1 MTTPLS
7 RLQALVKECVP
18 EAKQPDFITLL
29 GDFQHFVIRDVV
41 AEIAILTGD
50 GRWNTTELRQFS
62 TFLRSHLLKT
72 KEFKSC
78 KNDSQPS
85 EVEI

>member
-29 GDFQHFVIRDVV
+29 GDFQHSVIRDVV
-41 AEIAILTGD
+41 AEIDALTTST
-50 GRWNTTELRQFS
+50 WNATELRQFS
-62 TFLRSHLLKT
+62 NYLRSHLLKT

>member
-7 RLQALVKECVP
+7 RLQALINECVP

-29 GDFQHFVIRDVV
+29 GDFQHSVIRDVV
-41 AEIAILTGD
+41 AEIDALTTST
-50 GRWNTTELRQFS
+50 WNATELRQFS
-62 TFLRSHLLKT
+62 NYLRSHLLKT

>member
-7 RLQALVKECVP
+7 RLQALINECVP
-18 EAKQPDFITLL
+18 EAKRSDFNTLL
-29 GDFQHFVIRDVV
+29 GDFQHSVIRDVV
-41 AEIAILTGD
+41 AEIDALTTST
-50 GRWNTTELRQFS
+50 WNATELRQFS
-62 TFLRSHLLKT
+62 NYLRSHLLKT